1 MKDIKI
7 AFCCCKIYVITD
19 VFDKL
24 VCTSM
29 SNDCILSPFKYQETK
44 YMLYNQI
51 AANHPFPFL
60 HKAKLQRLLENYDKV
75 S

>member
-1 MKDIKI
+1 MKKTEI
-7 AFCCCKIYVITD
+7 AFCCRNIYMIVFHKIACI
-19 VFDKL
+19 
-24 VCTSM
+24 SM